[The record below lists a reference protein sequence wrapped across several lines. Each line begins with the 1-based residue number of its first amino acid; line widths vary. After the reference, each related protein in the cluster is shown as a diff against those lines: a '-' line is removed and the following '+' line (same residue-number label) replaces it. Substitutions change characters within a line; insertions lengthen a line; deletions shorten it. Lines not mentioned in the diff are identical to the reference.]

1 MKSGPTM
8 THTAEWQTE
17 IIDDVSE
24 KVGIGPFGSSI
35 RVNTFVPKGIPIIS
49 GQHLNKLRIDEA
61 PGFNFITLDHAQRLA
76 KANVQRGD
84 VVFTYAGN
92 IGQVS
97 YIPADSQ
104 FERYVISQ
112 RQFYMRCDR
121 SKVIPEYVALYFKS
135 PEGQHKLLANS
146 SQVGVPMIARPVT
159 YLRSIEIPVPPLPE
173 QQAIAHI
180 LCTLDDKIELNR
192 RMNRTLE
199 EMARAVFKDWFV
211 DFGPTRAKMEGLDP
225 YLPPEVWD
233 LFPDEI
239 VGSELGEIPEG
250 WSLRKFG
257 DLLKDVIGGDWGKE
271 SPTPPDTEVVSII
284 RGTDIPNLRAGG
296 TGSVPRRFTSERKA
310 NRRRLEEGDIVIEVS
325 GGSPT
330 TPTGRSMI
338 LTTDILERFDGTVV
352 CASFCRRLRP
362 STWVEGLIASQHLD
376 YLNSIEKMWE
386 YQLQSTGISNF
397 QTKRFLDEEQVIW
410 PDPKI
415 AKAFANVVSPIVKT
429 TNRNENK
436 TIAET
441 RDALL
446 PRLLSGQL
454 ATTGN
459 EQTNKGHAR

>member
-1 MKSGPTM
+1 MGLAQSRLWP
-8 THTAEWQTE
+8 
-17 IIDDVSE
+17 
-24 KVGIGPFGSSI
+24 
-35 RVNTFVPKGIPIIS
+35 VNTLAITIAANIAETAILTYPACFPDSVVGFVADESKCDVRFIEYVFRHLRSQI
-49 GQHLNKLRIDEA
+49 QHEHVGTGSVQDNINLQ
-61 PGFNFITLDHAQRLA
+61 TLDELRFLA
-76 KANVQRGD
+76 
-84 VVFTYAGN
+84 
-92 IGQVS
+92 
-97 YIPADSQ
+97 
-104 FERYVISQ
+104 
-112 RQFYMRCDR
+112 
-121 SKVIPEYVALYFKS
+121 
-135 PEGQHKLLANS
+135 
-146 SQVGVPMIARPVT
+146 
-159 YLRSIEIPVPPLPE
+159 PPLAE
-173 QQAIAHI
+173 QRAIAHI
-180 LCTLDDKIELNR
+180 LGTLDDKIELNR
-192 RMNRTLE
+192 RMNQTLE
-199 EMARAVFKDWFV
+199 KMARAIFQDWFV
-211 DFGPTRAKMEGLDP
+211 EFGPTRAKIQGLDP
-225 YLPPEVWD
+225 YLPSELWD
-233 LFPDEI
+233 LFPDEL
-239 VGSELGEIPEG
+239 VGSELGKIPEG
-250 WSLRKFG
+250 WSLRNFG

-376 YLNSIEKMWE
+376 YLNSIDKMWE

-410 PDPKI
+410 PDPNI

-429 TNRNENK
+429 TNGNENK

-446 PRLLSGQL
+446 PRLLSGQ
-454 ATTGN
+454 AVTV
-459 EQTNKGHAR
+459 